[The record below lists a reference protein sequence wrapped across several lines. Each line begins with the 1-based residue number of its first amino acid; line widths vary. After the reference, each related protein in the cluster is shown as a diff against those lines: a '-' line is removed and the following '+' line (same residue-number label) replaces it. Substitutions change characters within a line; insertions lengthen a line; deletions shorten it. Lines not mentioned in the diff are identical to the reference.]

1 MDTERFKI
9 EMLDYYNSSQGMV
22 YRINIYNKKNNESWD
37 IERSFKDFEQVDQLF
52 QYRYP
57 NIPKLPSR
65 GWWWQKNKEFYENR
79 FHNLKE
85 YLYSVLE
92 SDFSIEN
99 MVLAYF
105 LDLNLVVSDAG
116 TAANTSIEELDVD
129 VLEYFKAK
137 LLNIANANERSLA
150 PMERKAREKQYH
162 SFLGNT
168 QYFSEFYDVEMIS
181 NNLRLHQSSLSPD
194 ENKSLPNSILDCDN
208 MENLEPKLKQ
218 ISTQDKEIVSM
229 MGRICK
235 EISVSLESKIKPFE
249 IKELKLN
256 FQPINKL

>member
-1 MDTERFKI
+1 METERFKI

-37 IERSFKDFEQVDQLF
+37 IERSYTDFEQVDHLF

-79 FHNLKE
+79 FQGLKE

-92 SDFSIEN
+92 SDFNIEN

-105 LDLNLVVSDAG
+105 LDLNLVVSETG
-116 TAANTSIEELDVD
+116 TIANTSIEELDVD
-129 VLEYFKAK
+129 VLEYFRAK

-150 PMERKAREKQYH
+150 TMERKAREKQYH
-162 SFLGNT
+162 SFLGNSKF
-168 QYFSEFYDVEMIS
+168 FSEFYDTEFMLALDDKK
-181 NNLRLHQSSLSPD
+181 NLPT
-194 ENKSLPNSILDCDN
+194 SILDFKDMEN
-208 MENLEPKLKQ
+208 MESKLRQ
-218 ISTQDKEIVSM
+218 ISSQDKEMILI
-229 MGRICK
+229 MGKICR
-235 EISVSLESKIKPFE
+235 EISGSLESKIKPFE
-249 IKELKLN
+249 VKELKLN
-256 FQPINKL
+256 FQPINKS